1 VQALILDI
9 SNAVNSNFASTLSQN
24 DGFDHHVLNILLEQ
38 HVCKHGESRKN
49 ENVRLQA
56 ILRIGRQ
63 QHRVA
68 AQQHSAG
75 SLVSL
80 QGT

>member
-9 SNAVNSNFASTLSQN
+9 SNAVNSNFASALGQN
-24 DGFDHHVLNILLEQ
+24 DGFDHHVEHFLLEQ
-38 HVCKHGESRKN
+38 HVCKDRESRIN
-49 ENVRLQA
+49 EKVRLQA

-75 SLVSL
+75 TPVSL
-80 QGT
+80 